1 VTLREPITARWHRS
15 ALLADG
21 AIGTLLFA
29 RGAASGTCVEGAN
42 LDRPGDVSRVH
53 AEYRDAGAE
62 FITTNTFAANRVKL
76 AGHDLAGKLDA
87 INAAGVRLARN
98 ASGADAFVA
107 ASVGPTGALLRP
119 LGPLDDREAFDIFAE
134 QIAALARCAP
144 DLLLLETFGSAGE
157 AFVALD
163 AAKRTAP
170 SLPVL
175 VSLSVVE
182 DGTTPAGDDL
192 GIAFAKLTAGGADAL
207 GVNCAVG
214 PQALFDALS
223 PHASAIDLPLSVM
236 PNAGFPENIDG
247 RTVYRAA
254 PEYFAMFA
262 HDFIALGAAIVGGCC
277 GTTPDVIKAMAPE
290 VSGKPL
296 RRTPPSHR
304 PGAQAP
310 ARISTA
316 GAPANV
322 RELLRSPEVPGGAP
336 RLATLPTDRPL
347 TAFERKL
354 GREFVVTVEVTPP
367 RGVDYAAA
375 LEGARLI
382 QDAGADAV
390 DIADNP
396 TARLRMSSLALA
408 HLIRRETSLAA
419 ILHLTCRDRNLL
431 ALQSELLGAA
441 ALDITAILALTGD
454 PSNIGDFPRATSVF
468 DVTAAGLTEIVHA
481 LNAGRDLAGNAL
493 GAKARF
499 RVGVAVNP
507 LAADVEAE
515 FAKFE
520 EKRHAGADF
529 AMTQPVYD
537 VVSLQPFL
545 TRARTLG
552 VPLIVGLLPLRSYR
566 NAEYLHNE
574 VPGMFIPDAIRE
586 RMRLSADGAAEGATL
601 AREMFAALREMPGVA
616 GVYIMPQ
623 GRYEIVAEIMRS
635 VHETASG

>member
-1 VTLREPITARWHRS
+1 LREHITARWRRT

-21 AIGTLLFA
+21 AMGTLLFA

-42 LDRPGDVSRVH
+42 LDRPDDVSRAH
-53 AEYRDAGAE
+53 AEYRSAGAE
-62 FITTNTFAANRVKL
+62 FITTNTFAANRLKL
-76 AGHDLAGKLDA
+76 AGHDLAGRLDA
-87 INAAGVRLARN
+87 INAAGVLLARA
-98 ASGADAFVA
+98 ASGTEAYVA

-119 LGPLDDREAFDIFAE
+119 LGPLDDREAFDVFAE
-134 QIAALARCAP
+134 QIAALARSSP
-144 DLLLLETFGSAGE
+144 DLLLLETFGSVGE
-157 AFVALD
+157 ALVALD

-170 SLPVL
+170 ALPVL

-182 DGTTPAGDDL
+182 DGTTPAGDEL
-192 GIAFAKLTAGGADAL
+192 GVAFAKLRAAGADAL

-214 PQALFDALS
+214 PQALYDALS
-223 PHASAIDLPLSVM
+223 PHAGAMDLPFSVM
-236 PNAGFPENIDG
+236 PNAGYPENIDG

-254 PEYFAMFA
+254 PQYFAMFA
-262 HDFIALGAAIVGGCC
+262 RDFIALGAAIVGGCC

-290 VSGKPL
+290 VVGKPI
-296 RRTPPSHR
+296 HR
-304 PGAQAP
+304 SASAVRPVVP
-310 ARISTA
+310 AT
-316 GAPANV
+316 V
-322 RELLRSPEVPGGAP
+322 RELLRAP
-336 RLATLPTDRPL
+336 SNAGRVATLPADRPL

-375 LEGARLI
+375 LDGARLI

-408 HLIRRETSLAA
+408 HLIRRETSLAT
-419 ILHLTCRDRNLL
+419 ILHLTCRDRNVL

-441 ALDITAILALTGD
+441 ALDITAILSLTGD

-468 DVTAAGLTEIVHA
+468 DVTATGLTEIVHA

-507 LAADVEAE
+507 LAGDLDSE

-520 EKRHAGADF
+520 DKRRAGADF

-537 VVSLQPFL
+537 IDALAPFL
-545 TRARTLG
+545 NRARGLA
-552 VPLIVGLLPLRSYR
+552 VPLLVGLLPLRSYR

-574 VPGMFIPDAIRE
+574 VPGMFIPDAVRE
-586 RMRLSADGAAEGATL
+586 RMRQSRDGAMEGAAL
-601 AREMFAALREMPGVA
+601 AREMFEALRETPGVA
-616 GVYIMPQ
+616 GAYIMPQ
-623 GRYEIVAEIMRS
+623 GRYEIVADIIRS
-635 VHETASG
+635 VPETAGG

>member
-1 VTLREPITARWHRS
+1 MLPELITARWRRS
-15 ALLADG
+15 AILADG
-21 AIGTLLFA
+21 AMGTLLFA
-29 RGAASGTCVEGAN
+29 RGAATGTCVEGAN
-42 LDRPGDVSRVH
+42 LDRPDDVSRAH
-53 AEYRDAGAE
+53 AEYVGAGAE
-62 FITTNTFAANRVKL
+62 FITTNTFAANRLKL
-76 AGHDLAGKLDA
+76 AGHDLAGRLEA
-87 INAAGVRLARN
+87 INAAGVRLARAAAN
-98 ASGADAFVA
+98 GVAYVA

-119 LGPLDDREAFDIFAE
+119 LGPLDSGEAFDIFAE
-134 QIAALARCAP
+134 HIAALAPSAP
-144 DLLLLETFGSAGE
+144 DVLLLETFGSVAE
-157 AFVALD
+157 ALVALN

-170 SLPVL
+170 EHPVL

-192 GIAFAKLTAGGADAL
+192 GVALAKLRDAGADAL

-223 PHASAIDLPLSVM
+223 PHAATIGLPFSVM

-262 HDFIALGAAIVGGCC
+262 RDFVALGAAIVGGCC

-290 VSGKPL
+290 VRGKPL
-296 RRTPPSHR
+296 GRGAAPPRASAVESAQHIAASAAAQVR
-304 PGAQAP
+304 EPLHVVGAQGA
-310 ARISTA
+310 ARVS
-316 GAPANV
+316 
-322 RELLRSPEVPGGAP
+322 S
-336 RLATLPTDRPL
+336 LPSERPL

-354 GREFVVTVEVTPP
+354 GREFVVTVEIAPP
-367 RGVDYAAA
+367 RGVDCSAA
-375 LEGARLI
+375 LDGAKLI

-408 HLIRRETSLAA
+408 HLIRSETSLAA

-454 PSNIGDFPRATSVF
+454 PSNVGDFPRATSVF
-468 DVTAAGLTEIVHA
+468 DVTAGGLTEMVHA

-493 GAKARF
+493 GAPTRF

-507 LAADVEAE
+507 LASDLEAE

-520 EKRHAGADF
+520 EKRRAGADF

-537 VVSLQPFL
+537 VATLAPFL
-545 TRARTLG
+545 ARAGATG
-552 VPLIVGLLPLRSYR
+552 VPLLIGVLPLRSYR

-574 VPGMFIPDAIRE
+574 VPGMFIPDAIRA
-586 RMRLSADGAAEGATL
+586 RMRSSKDGAAEGTAL
-601 AREMFAALREMPGVA
+601 AREMLSALRETPGVA
-616 GVYIMPQ
+616 GAYIIPQ
-623 GRYEIVAEIMRS
+623 GRYEVVAEILRS
-635 VHETASG
+635 VGSARRN

>member
-1 VTLREPITARWHRS
+1 VHVREFITARWRRA

-21 AIGTLLFA
+21 AMGTLLFA
-29 RGAASGTCVEGAN
+29 RGAASGTSVEGAN
-42 LDRPGDVSRVH
+42 LDRPGDVSRAH
-53 AEYRDAGAE
+53 AEYLSAGAE
-62 FITTNTFAANRVKL
+62 LITTNTFAANRLKL
-76 AGHDLAGKLDA
+76 AGHDRAGALDS
-87 INAAGVRLARN
+87 INAAGVRLARA
-98 ASGADAFVA
+98 ASGVDAYVA
-107 ASVGPTGALLRP
+107 ASVGPSGALLRP
-119 LGPLDDREAFDIFAE
+119 LGPLDEREAFDVFAE
-134 QIAALARCAP
+134 QIGALANAAP
-144 DLLLLETFGSAGE
+144 DLLLLETFGSVGE
-157 AFVALD
+157 ALVALD

-192 GIAFAKLTAGGADAL
+192 GIAFAKLKAAGADAL
-207 GVNCAVG
+207 GLNCAVG
-214 PQALFDALS
+214 PQALYDALT
-223 PHASAIDLPLSVM
+223 PHAGAIDLPFSVM

-262 HDFIALGAAIVGGCC
+262 RDFIALGAAIVGGCC
-277 GTTPDVIKAMAPE
+277 GTTPDVIRAMSPE
-290 VSGKPL
+290 VRGKPL
-296 RRTPPSHR
+296 ARRATFGRPATP
-304 PGAQAP
+304 AP
-310 ARISTA
+310 
-316 GAPANV
+316 V
-322 RELLRSPEVPGGAP
+322 REFVRPRTVPGSAE
-336 RLATLPTDRPL
+336 RAATLPVDRPL

-375 LEGARLI
+375 LDGARLI

-441 ALDITAILALTGD
+441 ALDVTAILALTGD

-468 DVTAAGLTEIVHA
+468 DVTASGLTEIVHA
-481 LNAGRDLAGNAL
+481 LNAGRDLAGNSL

-507 LAADVEAE
+507 LAADLDAE
-515 FAKFE
+515 FAAFE
-520 EKRHAGADF
+520 DKRRAGADF

-537 VVSLQPFL
+537 IGSLAPFL
-545 TRARTLG
+545 ARARALD

-574 VPGMFIPDAIRE
+574 VPGMFIPDAVRE
-586 RMRLSADGAAEGATL
+586 RMRVSRDGALEGAAL
-601 AREMFAALREMPGVA
+601 AREMFATLRETPGVA
-616 GVYIMPQ
+616 GAYIMPQ
-623 GRYEIVAEIMRS
+623 GRYEIIAEIIRA